1 MGWKI
6 DQKSIK
12 NGIEKTIEKGRAA
25 RWPTRRSKSLRRRA
39 APPARAQ
46 GEGVGGEVNLSRR
59 GHKGYIPTRLAP
71 HSWRADP
78 WSYILAPPPLACQ
91 ASKPPLAQGLLLGLP
106 RNYDCSRQAASR
118 TAEELQ
124 LSDIWTSRRWMLFSH
139 TWLKEQG

>member
-1 MGWKI
+1 MNVFWGAP
-6 DQKSIK
+6 DR
-12 NGIEKTIEKGRAA
+12 NGLRV
-25 RWPTRRSKSLRRRA
+25 RRV
-39 APPARAQ
+39 
-46 GEGVGGEVNLSRR
+46 GEGLLLIRNSDQEASRGAGNIGPLS
-59 GHKGYIPTRLAP
+59 PTRLAP

-78 WSYILAPPPLACQ
+78 WSYILASPPLACQ

-124 LSDIWTSRRWMLFSH
+124 LSDMWALRRWVLFSH